1 MNPSLPVTDRT
12 AEPANVIPGVR
23 GSVLHGTC
31 IETYRRHRGDK
42 NGLCVWCQRPS
53 PCPSRLDAAGVI
65 EAAGEDPH
73 LYDRSSVQLSIHVP
87 APGPEPSRVRVE
99 QEPVGAAVGAASSAT
114 EVLSAHV
121 IGYSLGGVGRPKVP
135 YFGWER

>member
-1 MNPSLPVTDRT
+1 
-12 AEPANVIPGVR
+12 
-23 GSVLHGTC
+23 
-31 IETYRRHRGDK
+31 
-42 NGLCVWCQRPS
+42 
-53 PCPSRLDAAGVI
+53 LDAAGVI
-65 EAAGEDPH
+65 EAAGEDPR

-87 APGPEPSRVRVE
+87 AASPARPPSPEPLPSRPRAE
-99 QEPVGAAVGAASSAT
+99 QRPVGAAFAPASSAT